1 MIGARQPRIGRVIPM
16 SDDQRI
22 EQFKKMAESD
32 PDNELGHFSL
42 GKAYMDSDRFDDA
55 IGSLSRAVELN
66 DSLSK
71 AHQILGDAYNKAGQ
85 RDRAV
90 ETLTHGVTVADKQG
104 DRMPRDAMVAML
116 KELNAP
122 VPAIQES
129 SEPAGAAGE
138 ASSSSSGF
146 QCTRC
151 RRPTGQLEKVP
162 FKGAM
167 GLKIRDHVCS
177 TCWHEWISMGTKV
190 INELSLTLSTT
201 AGRESYDQYMIEFL
215 QLEDR

>member
-1 MIGARQPRIGRVIPM
+1 M

-42 GKAYMDSDRFDDA
+42 GKAYMDNDRFDEA
-55 IGSLSRAVELN
+55 IGSLSRAIELN
-66 DSLSK
+66 DRMSK
-71 AHQILGDAYNKAGQ
+71 AYQILGDAYNKADQ

-90 ETLTHGVTVADKQG
+90 ETLTSGVTVADKQG

-116 KELNAP
+116 KEMGAP

-129 SEPAGAAGE
+129 SKPTGGANE

-146 QCTRC
+146 QCARC
-151 RRPTGQLEKVP
+151 RRPNGQLEKAP

-167 GLKIRDHVCS
+167 GLKIFEHVCS

-190 INELSLTLSTT
+190 INELSLSLSTT